1 MIYPIRRH
9 HLYHLSICMLATAL
23 GPACHAEVPQ
33 GWKTECVGRYQL
45 ALPGDVEVALTK
57 PSLFPFESSQSPYRF
72 EDGKTAP
79 YSGMTSGGGGVFI
92 TPLVTAEDVR
102 EIVKRNQSVT
112 DKAKSEY
119 IKDGDLATAESLA
132 RLPLTA
138 NDAYAWRAG
147 NAIHLYLLR
156 GNRIVNWNGGDL
168 EEYGKNKAFML
179 KLIDSFRLRAL
190 FEIPKES
197 GMCIPYGFI
206 PDDGKAWQ
214 KAGVTMRLKD
224 HPDVEIFFKEEPPS
238 SDPRMNLSARD
249 ELAFFWGRRY
259 GAAKEVRLKWP
270 PYRNVNLDNRE
281 GASTFVDIIRKDGSL
296 DFGYAAYVNG
306 DPQAV
311 SDKPNLMLFIIRTAS
326 RAKDKPVSERELK
339 DIAQQI
345 AASIKR
351 RHP

>member
-1 MIYPIRRH
+1 MICSIRLN
-9 HLYHLSICMLATAL
+9 HLYKVSICMLATAL
-23 GPACHAEVPQ
+23 GLACHAEVPQ
-33 GWKTECVGRYQL
+33 GWRTECVGRYQL
-45 ALPGDVEVALTK
+45 ALPGDVEVALAK
-57 PSLFPFESSQSPYRF
+57 PSLFPLQSSRNPYVF

-79 YSGMTSGGGGVFI
+79 YSGTTYEGGFSVTHFVTSEEVSS
-92 TPLVTAEDVR
+92 
-102 EIVKRNQSVT
+102 IVKKNQEIT

-119 IKDGDLATAESLA
+119 IKNGDLQTAERLA
-132 RLPLTA
+132 WLPLAA

-147 NAIHLYLLR
+147 NEIDLYLLR
-156 GNRIVNWNGGDL
+156 GNRLFNWRGGDTK
-168 EEYGKNKAFML
+168 EYEKNKAFML

-206 PDDGKAWQ
+206 PDDGNAWQ

-249 ELAFFWGRRY
+249 ELAFFWERRY